1 MAREVNLKMVRELNL
16 KIAREVNIKMA
27 RELNLEM
34 TIEKQTSRIVTTCC
48 DDTVLLGFIM
58 LLLI

>member
-1 MAREVNLKMVRELNL
+1 MVRELNL
-16 KIAREVNIKMA
+16 KIAREVNLKMA